1 MNYPPLDFER
11 LARYSKRL
19 DESFIYCID
28 ELDLITPENILG
40 KVTGGDILEGKSRL
54 IAINAHSWG
63 IHITALGK
71 KITSLEWNS

>member
-40 KVTGGDILEGKSRL
+40 KVTGGDILKGKSRL
-54 IAINAHSWG
+54 SQYMRIPGEFI
-63 IHITALGK
+63 LQLLEK
-71 KITSLEWNS
+71 K